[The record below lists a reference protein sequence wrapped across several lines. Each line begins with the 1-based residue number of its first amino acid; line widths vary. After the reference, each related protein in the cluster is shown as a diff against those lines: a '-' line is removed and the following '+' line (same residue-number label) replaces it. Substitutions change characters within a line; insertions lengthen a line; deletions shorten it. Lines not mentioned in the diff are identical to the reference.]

1 MPKQERLKY
10 AKLIYDNLGCTKE
23 EILEMNDERFE
34 RILNLAELAA
44 NEEHWYEDG
53 PEEQGP
59 YGGAFRDEQHYW
71 EYRGIKM
78 K

>member
-53 PEEQGP
+53 PETRP
-59 YGGAFRDEQHYW
+59 VW
-71 EYRGIKM
+71 RGLSGTNNIIGI
-78 K
+78 